1 VSSEDG
7 HSMVTTP
14 RGSIRAKK
22 VVFATNGYTAGIA
35 PLFHQKIVPVKG
47 SCSHITSNSP
57 NPPPHLTHTYGLSYG
72 PGIRDYLIPR
82 PDGSVICGGG
92 RQTYGER
99 KEAWFN
105 NWDDSTPLEG
115 VRPHFEKVMQ
125 NNFRGWEMS
134 GAAVDYLWSGS
145 ECLGCGHSRRIHS

>member
-7 HSMVTTP
+7 HSIVTTC

-35 PLFHQKIVPVKG
+35 PLFNQKIVPVKG
-47 SCSHITSNSP
+47 SCSHITSKDSP

-82 PDGSVICGGG
+82 PDGGVICGGG
-92 RQTYGER
+92 RQTYGEH

-105 NWDDSTPLEG
+105 NWDDSTPIEG

-145 ECLGCGHSRRIHS
+145 ECSG